1 MEHYK
6 ITKVL
11 NDLAVVSKKFVT
23 EKWIKVNDL
32 SYGEY
37 SGNNNIR
44 FKNSMPRSTLWEY
57 SDTYIVIKG
66 RISVAGKMLT
76 KEITS

>member
-1 MEHYK
+1 M
-6 ITKVL
+6 
-11 NDLAVVSKKFVT
+11 AVVSKKFVT

-37 SGNNNIR
+37 SENNNIR
-44 FKNSMPRSTLWEY
+44 FKNSMPRSTLCEY

>member
-32 SYGEY
+32 SCGEY
-37 SGNNNIR
+37 SGNNNKR
-44 FKNSMPRSTLWEY
+44 FKNSMPRS
-57 SDTYIVIKG
+57 I
-66 RISVAGKMLT
+66 
-76 KEITS
+76 